1 MYVKLHYL
9 NPDCTDLLASPRL
22 VLPQVEESVHDR
34 VHDGVDA
41 SKDEQG
47 SLDTLVELVE
57 RLVVAKEPEIYE

>member
-1 MYVKLHYL
+1 M
-9 NPDCTDLLASPRL
+9 ASPRL